1 MTNELETR
9 LWAAADGARQVAAAY
24 DTDALLD
31 RIETDARRPA
41 WLAPAVAVAAA
52 AVVFA
57 VVAVVAGLGTP
68 APRITDP
75 AGTASPSDG
84 ETAAPSPQPTTPP
97 EATAPATVPP
107 SPVGAC
113 SAAGL
118 DPVVSPQPDLPEA
131 VGALREEIARAAATC
146 DLTALGRLLDPAS
159 FSYSFGVDG
168 DPIDYWRD
176 QEDAGGDYLPM
187 QALRLILDA
196 PHGRWEMA
204 SGGGSEYWVWP
215 RLAVMNPE
223 ETPPDELEAAIREV
237 VDLGVHSAA
246 QIEDMVYHQGY
257 YLGFRTQIEVR
268 DGTARWVAFVAG
280 D

>member
-9 LWAAADGARQVAAAY
+9 LRAAADGARQVAAAT
-24 DTDALLD
+24 DTDAMLD
-31 RIETDARRPA
+31 RIEADTRRPV

-57 VVAVVAGLGTP
+57 VVAVAAGLGAP
-68 APRITDP
+68 APRVIDP
-75 AGTASPSDG
+75 ASSPS
-84 ETAAPSPQPTTPP
+84 EAPTALPSPDPTAPP
-97 EATAPATVPP
+97 EATVPATVPP
-107 SPVGAC
+107 SPVLGC

-118 DPVVSPQPDLPEA
+118 DPGVAPQSGLPDEVA
-131 VGALREEIARAAATC
+131 ALRQEIARAAATC
-146 DLTALGRLLDPAS
+146 DLAALGRLLDPAQ

-168 DPIDYWRD
+168 DPIGYWRD
-176 QEDAGGDYLPM
+176 QEEAGGDYPPL
-187 QALRLILDA
+187 QALRRILDA
-196 PHGRWEMA
+196 PHGQWEMA

-223 ETPPDELEAAIREV
+223 ETPPDELDTAIREV
-237 VDLGVHSAA
+237 VATGVHTSAEVE
-246 QIEDMVYHQGY
+246 QMVYEAGG

-268 DGTARWVAFVAG
+268 DGEARWVAFIAG